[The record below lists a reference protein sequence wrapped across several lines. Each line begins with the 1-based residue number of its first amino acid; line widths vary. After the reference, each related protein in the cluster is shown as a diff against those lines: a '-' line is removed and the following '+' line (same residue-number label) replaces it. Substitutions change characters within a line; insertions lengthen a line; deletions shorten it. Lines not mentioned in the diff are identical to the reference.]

1 MMAYGDIS
9 HLEGVFVE
17 DVCERAI
24 EVLPM
29 DIPAEIQKLLEY
41 ANMMSLLSV

>member
-24 EVLPM
+24 EVTSYGYSGRNS
-29 DIPAEIQKLLEY
+29 EI
-41 ANMMSLLSV
+41 A